1 MAPLSVIILLA
12 AFASRSFVS
21 ATLPAMAKPTTPF
34 VVESCDK
41 AGSGLSATQSAG
53 LTSRGFTK
61 CVFGAF
67 NVLLAGTA
75 TYPDNYLLTGANTV
89 AGILDQDQDGVA
101 DDPVVLAKL
110 SFKQSSNPPVLQG
123 GVTHAEESNG
133 DTLDRAGFSY
143 AYSLQTWKGDSAAT
157 NVKIITE
164 EVFHCIHA
172 EGFGRAY
179 PAQFSTQD
187 FTTSV
192 ACREMSAA
200 ECVTWRHPEN
210 TCPNPGT
217 HTAPPLAGTC
227 NEANCDCAEWF
238 HQVALILAGVEP
250 GWRSDLMPS
259 SKAALEAS
267 LSTEFKTM
275 MADARYHQLQAPLTY
290 SYSATI
296 GGGGTATTTGTT
308 ENSKLDTAASN
319 LPSLCATIL
328 ATVVACHI
336 APV

>member
-1 MAPLSVIILLA
+1 
-12 AFASRSFVS
+12 
-21 ATLPAMAKPTTPF
+21 MAKPTTSFF
-34 VVESCDK
+34 VERCDK
-41 AGSGLSATQSAG
+41 AGSGLSAVQRSG

-75 TYPDNYLLTGANTV
+75 TYPDNYLLTGANIV

-101 DDPVVLAKL
+101 DDPAVLAHL

-133 DTLDRAGFSY
+133 DSLDQAGFVY
-143 AYSLQTWKGDSAAT
+143 AYSLQTWKGDRAAT
-157 NVKIITE
+157 NAKILTE

-172 EGFGRAY
+172 EGYGRAH

-200 ECVTWRHPEN
+200 ECVSWHHPQN
-210 TCPNPGT
+210 ACPNPGT
-217 HTAPPLAGTC
+217 RTSPPLGGTC

-238 HQVALILAGVEP
+238 HQVALVLAGMEP
-250 GWRSDLMPS
+250 GWKSDLLPPT
-259 SKAALEAS
+259 KTALEAS
-267 LSTEFKTM
+267 LSTEFRTM
-275 MADARYHQLQAPLTY
+275 MADPQYHQLKAPLTY
-290 SYSATI
+290 SYTATI
-296 GGGGTATTTGTT
+296 EGATTV
-308 ENSKLDTAASN
+308 SWWRWRFWSRLRKWWWK
-319 LPSLCATIL
+319 
-328 ATVVACHI
+328 
-336 APV
+336 